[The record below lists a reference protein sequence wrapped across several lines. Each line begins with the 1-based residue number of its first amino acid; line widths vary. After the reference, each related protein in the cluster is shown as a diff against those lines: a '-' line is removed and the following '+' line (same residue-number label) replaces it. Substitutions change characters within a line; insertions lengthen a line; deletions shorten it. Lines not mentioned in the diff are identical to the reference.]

1 MLDSKA
7 LAQLQTL
14 KTDIKATRP
23 VYTGTV
29 KGTGRSFGFVIND
42 ETADEYFLPPESMSK
57 VFPGDKVRFFV
68 EEQADGK
75 VRAELESLET
85 TALTTFIGRYVE
97 RGKAQGVEPEDA
109 SHGKW
114 LFVPPKKAANAKH
127 GQWVK
132 AAVSRH
138 PWETG
143 KAQAEVINVLGSEQ
157 EPGTWHALAI
167 EKYGLQRAFSADIEA
182 AAEQLNEAHIEAL
195 AAERADLRDLAFVT
209 IDSASTRDMDD
220 ALFAEEDEQHGWL
233 LRVAIADPSVW
244 FEQGSALDEAAN
256 QRLTTTYL
264 PGMPLS
270 MLPERLANDLCSLL
284 PERDRLALVFE
295 LRVEQDGRITR
306 TEIKP
311 ALVRSHAKLSYSEV
325 STWLDGDDPIPAQYW
340 HLETLHG
347 CCQAL
352 RQWRENEA
360 LVMQD
365 QPDYR
370 VKVDD
375 QMAVVEVR
383 REDKQTAHVLVE
395 ECMLAANR
403 EAARWLQDGEA
414 LFMTHTGF
422 RADRADELKGLLRE
436 AAPQVADEDSY
447 SLEGFRHIMRAAKQQ
462 AESPLHKVLQKR
474 LERGAWS
481 QTVQPHFGLGFEAY
495 TTVTSPIRKYT
506 DLTLHR
512 LIHARLNGS
521 QATVPAGLVDDLNE
535 RLSLSRRAAN
545 EVDNRLRLDW
555 LNSQPQTG
563 WAGKVVHINSG
574 GLMVQLVDNG
584 ATGFVDMRSA
594 SPKLSYDPLRVIMK
608 NEQQHFELEQA
619 VTVSIVKNDG
629 QKLELALE

>member
-14 KTDIKATRP
+14 KTDIKAAKP
-23 VYTGTV
+23 VHIGTV
-29 KGTGRSFGFVIND
+29 KGTGRSFGFVIHD
-42 ETADEYFLPPESMSK
+42 DTADEYFLPPESMSK

-68 EEQADGK
+68 EEQGDGK
-75 VRAELESLET
+75 VRAELDGLEST
-85 TALTTFIGRYVE
+85 SLTTFIGRYVE
-97 RGKAQGVEPEDA
+97 RGKVQGVEPEDA

-114 LFVPPKKAANAKH
+114 LFVPPKKTAAARH

-132 AAVSRH
+132 ASVSRH

-143 KAQAEVINVLGSEQ
+143 KAQAEVLDVLGSEE

-167 EKYGLQRAFSADIEA
+167 EKYGLERHFSAEVEE
-182 AAEQLNEAHIEAL
+182 AAEQLSEAHIETMGAT
-195 AAERADLRDLAFVT
+195 RADLRDLAFVT

-244 FEQGSALDEAAN
+244 FGPGSILDKAAS

-264 PGMPLS
+264 PGLPLS
-270 MLPERLANDLCSLL
+270 MLPERLANDLCSLV
-284 PERDRLALVFE
+284 PEQDRLALVFE
-295 LRVEQDGRITR
+295 LRVEQDGRISR

-311 ALVRSHAKLSYSEV
+311 ALIHSHARLNYSEV
-325 STWLDGDDPIPAQYW
+325 SHWLDGDSPIPAQHW
-340 HLETLHG
+340 HLETLHA
-347 CCQAL
+347 CCKAL
-352 RQWRENEA
+352 RQWRESEA

-370 VKVDD
+370 VKVDED
-375 QMAVVEVR
+375 LAVLDVK
-383 REDKQTAHVLVE
+383 REDKQTAHLLVE

-403 EAARWLQDGEA
+403 EAARWLQDGDA
-414 LFMTHTGF
+414 LFMTHPGF
-422 RADRADELKGLLRE
+422 RADRGDELKGLLRE
-436 AAPQVADEDSY
+436 AAPAVAEADSY
-447 SLEGFRHIMRAAKQQ
+447 SLEGFRQIMRAARQQ
-462 AESPLHKVLQKR
+462 VDTPLHKVLQKR

-481 QTVQPHFGLGFEAY
+481 QTALPHFGLGFEAY
-495 TTVTSPIRKYT
+495 TTVTSPIRKFT

-512 LIHARLNGS
+512 IIHARLKGGE
-521 QATVPAGLVDDLNE
+521 AAVPEGLVEDLNE

-555 LNSQPQTG
+555 LNQQPQSG

-584 ATGFVDMRSA
+584 ATGFVDMRSV
-594 SPKLSYDPLRVIMK
+594 SPKMSYDPLRIIMK
-608 NEQQHFELEQA
+608 NDQLQFELDQE
-619 VTVSIVKNDG
+619 VTVRIVKNDG

>member
-14 KTDIKATRP
+14 KTDIKATKP
-23 VYTGTV
+23 LFTGTV

-75 VRAELESLET
+75 VRAELEGLESSS
-85 TALTTFIGRYVE
+85 LTTFIGRYVE
-97 RGKAQGVEPEDA
+97 RGKVQGVEPEDA

-114 LFVPPKKAANAKH
+114 LFVPPKKASDARH

-132 AAVSRH
+132 ASVSRH

-143 KAQAEVINVLGSEQ
+143 KAQAEVMAVLGSEQ

-167 EKYGLQRAFSADIEA
+167 EKYGLQREFTADIEA
-182 AAEQLNEAHIEAL
+182 AAEQLSDAQIEAL
-195 AAERADLRDLAFVT
+195 GAGRVDLRDLAFVT

-220 ALFAEEDEQHGWL
+220 ALFAEEDEHHGWL

-244 FEQGSALDEAAN
+244 FEPGSALDAAAS

-264 PGMPLS
+264 PGLPLS

-284 PERDRLALVFE
+284 PEQDRLALVFE
-295 LRVEQDGRITR
+295 LRVEQDGRISR

-311 ALVRSHAKLSYSEV
+311 ALINSHAKLSYSEV
-325 STWLDGDDPIPAQYW
+325 STWLDGDSPIPAQHW
-340 HLETLHG
+340 HLETLHA
-347 CCQAL
+347 CCKAL
-352 RQWRENEA
+352 RQWRETEA

-370 VKVDD
+370 VKVDENL
-375 QMAVVEVR
+375 AVVDVR
-383 REDKQTAHVLVE
+383 REDKQTAHLLVE

-403 EAARWLQDGEA
+403 EAARWLQEGEA
-414 LFMTHTGF
+414 LFMTHPGF
-422 RADRADELKGLLRE
+422 RADRGDELKGLLRE
-436 AAPQVADEDSY
+436 TAPQVADEDGY
-447 SLEGFRHIMRAAKQQ
+447 SLEGFRQIMRAAKQQ
-462 AESPLHKVLQKR
+462 ADGPLHKVLQKR

-481 QTVQPHFGLGFEAY
+481 QTVQPHFGLGFDAY

-512 LIHARLNGS
+512 IIHAQLSGS
-521 QATVPAGLVDDLNE
+521 TASVPAGLVEELNE

-555 LNSQPQTG
+555 LNQQPQSG
-563 WAGKVVHINSG
+563 WAGKIVHINSG

-608 NEQQHFELEQA
+608 NDQRQFELDQA
-619 VTVSIVKNDG
+619 VTVRIVKNDG